1 MTNQVVPTEEILA
14 SKFINTRLDRFKKL
28 SVRVRKLVLE
38 VAQYYLSVIYPLDAD
53 ASQICRD
60 IDYAKRENDE
70 PLLVESYKNFL
81 AFLPVKFR
89 AKVEGGFLFRQPTKH
104 DLVDAHFYVNHL
116 DTMKEFNQQFLGP
129 DEFGAT
135 MQDQLRMLEFAL
147 QQNNNNSDGPSI

>member
-1 MTNQVVPTEEILA
+1 MRIFWNVWA
-14 SKFINTRLDRFKKL
+14 L
-28 SVRVRKLVLE
+28 SGE
-38 VAQYYLSVIYPLDAD
+38 
-53 ASQICRD
+53 
-60 IDYAKRENDE
+60 
-70 PLLVESYKNFL
+70 
-81 AFLPVKFR
+81 
-89 AKVEGGFLFRQPTKH
+89 TKH